1 MKMKKYS
8 ILAFAAI
15 FALASCSE
23 EKETSNTST
32 TNENSPLTALVLQE
46 EPADAIDIADL
57 RKSAKPGDQVTF
69 SGDILGAEKV
79 LIDSRAVM
87 ILGDPKKLTAC
98 NLRPGDDCEFPWDV
112 CCDDG
117 DVIKASIVTVQAVD
131 EAGKPLKAG
140 FRGLGGMK
148 ELSSLVITG
157 EVAKGSTESNM
168 LVNAT
173 GIFVKK

>member
-1 MKMKKYS
+1 MLPNSKFLS
-8 ILAFAAI
+8 
-15 FALASCSE
+15 AL
-23 EKETSNTST
+23 
-32 TNENSPLTALVLQE
+32 
-46 EPADAIDIADL
+46 
-57 RKSAKPGDQVTF
+57 DQ
-69 SGDILGAEKV
+69 L
-79 LIDSRAVM
+79 
-87 ILGDPKKLTAC
+87 
-98 NLRPGDDCEFPWDV
+98 
-112 CCDDG
+112 DG